1 MIEDGKLPIIRG
13 RTRKAQA
20 PVLKTGSIFLSST
33 AQCVTPT
40 TTVRESSATLGCCG
54 SVFEVIAMSQKTANH
69 ENRVRE
75 CNDILDTHLKD
86 MQTGFMIR
94 TNSGEFMI
102 RDKKLIKKITKD
114 VARHVDG
121 ELLKLGM

>member
-1 MIEDGKLPIIRG
+1 MEQNNK
-13 RTRKAQA
+13 Q
-20 PVLKTGSIFLSST
+20 
-33 AQCVTPT
+33 Q
-40 TTVRESSATLGCCG
+40 
-54 SVFEVIAMSQKTANH
+54 
-69 ENRVRE
+69 NRVNE
-75 CNDILDTHLKD
+75 CNEILDTHLKE

-94 TNSGEFMI
+94 TNCGEFMI

>member
-1 MIEDGKLPIIRG
+1 MP
-13 RTRKAQA
+13 
-20 PVLKTGSIFLSST
+20 
-33 AQCVTPT
+33 
-40 TTVRESSATLGCCG
+40 GCCG

-75 CNDILDTHLKD
+75 CNNILDTHLKD

-102 RDKKLIKKITKD
+102 RNKKLIKKITKD

>member
-1 MIEDGKLPIIRG
+1 MLKEYRSVSEIYGPIM
-13 RTRKAQA
+13 
-20 PVLKTGSIFLSST
+20 V
-33 AQCVTPT
+33 V
-40 TTVRESSATLGCCG
+40 
-54 SVFEVIAMSQKTANH
+54 
-69 ENRVRE
+69 ENVE
-75 CNDILDTHLKD
+75 GVKYDELVE
-86 MQTGFMIR
+86 IR

>member
-1 MIEDGKLPIIRG
+1 MGN
-13 RTRKAQA
+13 
-20 PVLKTGSIFLSST
+20 SIKKNER
-33 AQCVTPT
+33 AK
-40 TTVRESSATLGCCG
+40 EY
-54 SVFEVIAMSQKTANH
+54 
-69 ENRVRE
+69 
-75 CNDILDTHLKD
+75 NDILDTHLND

-102 RDKKLIKKITKD
+102 RDKKLIKKVTKD

>member
-1 MIEDGKLPIIRG
+1 ME
-13 RTRKAQA
+13 
-20 PVLKTGSIFLSST
+20 ST
-33 AQCVTPT
+33 TKETNERA
-40 TTVRESSATLGCCG
+40 
-54 SVFEVIAMSQKTANH
+54 K
-69 ENRVRE
+69 E

>member
-1 MIEDGKLPIIRG
+1 
-13 RTRKAQA
+13 
-20 PVLKTGSIFLSST
+20 
-33 AQCVTPT
+33 
-40 TTVRESSATLGCCG
+40 
-54 SVFEVIAMSQKTANH
+54 MSQKTANH
-69 ENRVRE
+69 ESQVRE
-75 CNDILDTHLKD
+75 WNDILDNYLKD

>member
-1 MIEDGKLPIIRG
+1 MQRH
-13 RTRKAQA
+13 
-20 PVLKTGSIFLSST
+20 S
-33 AQCVTPT
+33 
-40 TTVRESSATLGCCG
+40 
-54 SVFEVIAMSQKTANH
+54 
-69 ENRVRE
+69 
-75 CNDILDTHLKD
+75 DTHLKD

>member
-1 MIEDGKLPIIRG
+1 
-13 RTRKAQA
+13 
-20 PVLKTGSIFLSST
+20 
-33 AQCVTPT
+33 
-40 TTVRESSATLGCCG
+40 
-54 SVFEVIAMSQKTANH
+54 MSQKTANH

-114 VARHVDG
+114 VACHFDG

>member
-1 MIEDGKLPIIRG
+1 MSLLVSHSLSRAAP
-13 RTRKAQA
+13 QA
-20 PVLKTGSIFLSST
+20 V
-33 AQCVTPT
+33 
-40 TTVRESSATLGCCG
+40 
-54 SVFEVIAMSQKTANH
+54 EVIQCDDTQS
-69 ENRVRE
+69 RVRE

-94 TNSGEFMI
+94 TNRGEFMI

>member
-1 MIEDGKLPIIRG
+1 
-13 RTRKAQA
+13 
-20 PVLKTGSIFLSST
+20 
-33 AQCVTPT
+33 
-40 TTVRESSATLGCCG
+40 
-54 SVFEVIAMSQKTANH
+54 MSQKTANH
-69 ENRVRE
+69 ESQVRE
-75 CNDILDTHLKD
+75 CNDILDTHLNA

-94 TNSGEFMI
+94 TNCGEFMI

>member
-1 MIEDGKLPIIRG
+1 ME
-13 RTRKAQA
+13 
-20 PVLKTGSIFLSST
+20 GSNK
-33 AQCVTPT
+33 
-40 TTVRESSATLGCCG
+40 ESN
-54 SVFEVIAMSQKTANH
+54 E
-69 ENRVRE
+69 RVKE

>member
-1 MIEDGKLPIIRG
+1 MD
-13 RTRKAQA
+13 Q
-20 PVLKTGSIFLSST
+20 VS
-33 AQCVTPT
+33 
-40 TTVRESSATLGCCG
+40 
-54 SVFEVIAMSQKTANH
+54 
-69 ENRVRE
+69 NRIRE
-75 CNDILDTHLKD
+75 CNDILDTHLKE
-86 MQTGFMIR
+86 MKTGFMIR

>member
-1 MIEDGKLPIIRG
+1 
-13 RTRKAQA
+13 
-20 PVLKTGSIFLSST
+20 
-33 AQCVTPT
+33 
-40 TTVRESSATLGCCG
+40 
-54 SVFEVIAMSQKTANH
+54 MSQKTVSN

-75 CNDILDTHLKD
+75 CNDILDTHLKE
-86 MQTGFMIR
+86 MKTGFMIR

-121 ELLKLGM
+121 KLLKLGM

>member
-1 MIEDGKLPIIRG
+1 
-13 RTRKAQA
+13 
-20 PVLKTGSIFLSST
+20 
-33 AQCVTPT
+33 
-40 TTVRESSATLGCCG
+40 
-54 SVFEVIAMSQKTANH
+54 MSQIKASNEDRAQECTA
-69 ENRVRE
+69 
-75 CNDILDTHLKD
+75 ILETHLQE

-114 VARHVDG
+114 VAHHVDG

>member
-1 MIEDGKLPIIRG
+1 
-13 RTRKAQA
+13 
-20 PVLKTGSIFLSST
+20 
-33 AQCVTPT
+33 
-40 TTVRESSATLGCCG
+40 
-54 SVFEVIAMSQKTANH
+54 MSQKTANH
-69 ENRVRE
+69 ENPRE

-114 VARHVDG
+114 VAMLMVNC
-121 ELLKLGM
+121 L

>member
-1 MIEDGKLPIIRG
+1 
-13 RTRKAQA
+13 
-20 PVLKTGSIFLSST
+20 
-33 AQCVTPT
+33 
-40 TTVRESSATLGCCG
+40 
-54 SVFEVIAMSQKTANH
+54 MSQKTTSD
-69 ENRVRE
+69 ESRVHE
-75 CNDILDTHLKD
+75 CNEILDSHLKD

-94 TNSGEFMI
+94 TNCGEFMI

>member
-1 MIEDGKLPIIRG
+1 M
-13 RTRKAQA
+13 
-20 PVLKTGSIFLSST
+20 
-33 AQCVTPT
+33 
-40 TTVRESSATLGCCG
+40 ESSKKE
-54 SVFEVIAMSQKTANH
+54 SNEHVK
-69 ENRVRE
+69 E

>member
-1 MIEDGKLPIIRG
+1 ME
-13 RTRKAQA
+13 
-20 PVLKTGSIFLSST
+20 ST
-33 AQCVTPT
+33 TKETNERA
-40 TTVRESSATLGCCG
+40 
-54 SVFEVIAMSQKTANH
+54 K
-69 ENRVRE
+69 E
-75 CNDILDTHLKD
+75 CSDILDTHLKD
-86 MQTGFMIR
+86 MQAGFMIR

>member
-1 MIEDGKLPIIRG
+1 
-13 RTRKAQA
+13 
-20 PVLKTGSIFLSST
+20 
-33 AQCVTPT
+33 
-40 TTVRESSATLGCCG
+40 
-54 SVFEVIAMSQKTANH
+54 MSQKTANH

-75 CNDILDTHLKD
+75 CNNILDTHLNTHLKD

>member
-1 MIEDGKLPIIRG
+1 
-13 RTRKAQA
+13 
-20 PVLKTGSIFLSST
+20 
-33 AQCVTPT
+33 
-40 TTVRESSATLGCCG
+40 
-54 SVFEVIAMSQKTANH
+54 MSQKTVSN

-75 CNDILDTHLKD
+75 CNDILDTHLKE
-86 MQTGFMIR
+86 MKTGFMIR

>member
-1 MIEDGKLPIIRG
+1 
-13 RTRKAQA
+13 
-20 PVLKTGSIFLSST
+20 
-33 AQCVTPT
+33 
-40 TTVRESSATLGCCG
+40 
-54 SVFEVIAMSQKTANH
+54 MSQKTANL

-86 MQTGFMIR
+86 MKTGFMIR
-94 TNSGEFMI
+94 TNSGEFMV

-114 VARHVDG
+114 VARYVDG

>member
-1 MIEDGKLPIIRG
+1 M
-13 RTRKAQA
+13 
-20 PVLKTGSIFLSST
+20 
-33 AQCVTPT
+33 
-40 TTVRESSATLGCCG
+40 ESSNKE
-54 SVFEVIAMSQKTANH
+54 SNEHVK
-69 ENRVRE
+69 E
-75 CNDILDTHLKD
+75 CNAILDTHLKD

>member
-1 MIEDGKLPIIRG
+1 MERNNDR
-13 RTRKAQA
+13 
-20 PVLKTGSIFLSST
+20 V
-33 AQCVTPT
+33 
-40 TTVRESSATLGCCG
+40 
-54 SVFEVIAMSQKTANH
+54 H
-69 ENRVRE
+69 ECTE
-75 CNDILDTHLKD
+75 ILDTHLKE

-94 TNSGEFMI
+94 TSCGEFMI

>member
-1 MIEDGKLPIIRG
+1 
-13 RTRKAQA
+13 
-20 PVLKTGSIFLSST
+20 
-33 AQCVTPT
+33 
-40 TTVRESSATLGCCG
+40 
-54 SVFEVIAMSQKTANH
+54 MSQKTANL

-94 TNSGEFMI
+94 TNCGEFMV

-121 ELLKLGM
+121 GLLKLGM

>member
-1 MIEDGKLPIIRG
+1 
-13 RTRKAQA
+13 
-20 PVLKTGSIFLSST
+20 
-33 AQCVTPT
+33 
-40 TTVRESSATLGCCG
+40 
-54 SVFEVIAMSQKTANH
+54 MSQKTANH

-102 RDKKLIKKITKD
+102 RDKKLIKHSYRISSNGDYYGRDFALAEAMRTVDQMYKQGGSD
-114 VARHVDG
+114 AR
-121 ELLKLGM
+121 